1 MGVFRDHVSTGPA
14 TTESLRSCLRKLR
27 EGGSVEVHER
37 VDLRAWSRL
46 RVGGTG
52 DLLLRC
58 RTATAVASVLDALA
72 CHGISWLVIGGG
84 TALVLPDAGLRV
96 PLLRLSGELASF
108 ELDLD
113 GVVVGAG
120 APLEQVE
127 RAACRSGLAGLE
139 ALRGPGSLGGALRAE
154 ATAGRSGLMSRVE
167 WVDMLRPGEEVR
179 RLWPRRTPPSLM
191 DGSAG
196 DARAVLLAARISLQP
211 SRPSAVASS
220 RGGGSGEGFPA
231 ARGRVRIFRD
241 PEGGGATELLR
252 QAGCEMV
259 TIGGA
264 RTDPADPNHLLT
276 TRLAS
281 AADVAGLCDALRDR
295 VERACGVRLEP
306 RLRFVDPEGRLVAS

>member
-1 MGVFRDHVSTGPA
+1 M
-14 TTESLRSCLRKLR
+14 
-27 EGGSVEVHER
+27 EVHER

-52 DLLLRC
+52 DLLVRC
-58 RTATAVASVLDALA
+58 RTATAVGSVLEALA
-72 CHGISWLVIGGG
+72 SHGVSWLVIGGG

-108 ELDLD
+108 EMDLD

-139 ALRGPGSLGGALRAE
+139 ALRSPGSMGGALRAE
-154 ATAGRSGLMSRVE
+154 AISGHGGLMRRVE
-167 WVDMLRPGEEVR
+167 WVDALRPGEEVR
-179 RLWPRRTPPSLM
+179 RLRPGKAPGPLSDGAAADPRV
-191 DGSAG
+191 
-196 DARAVLLAARISLQP
+196 VLLAARISLQP

-220 RGGGSGEGFPA
+220 RGGGTGEGSPA
-231 ARGRVRIFRD
+231 ALGRVRMFRD
-241 PEGGGATELLR
+241 PEGHAATKLLR
-252 QAGCEMV
+252 EAGCEMV

-281 AADVAGLCDALRDR
+281 AADVARLCDAIRDR

-306 RLRFVDPEGRLVAS
+306 RLRFVDPEGRLVAP